1 MDIVNG
7 ELKNDMKH
15 CSLGNGTTVFVIM
28 APSFQ
33 AGQGLEPWIQ
43 KDIQQ
48 HESLRWK
55 KRWETRGPPR
65 ERWITNGLQVPG
77 ALYFF
82 VADTSKICSVPKA

>member
-7 ELKNDMKH
+7 ELKYDMKH

-55 KRWETRGPPR
+55 KTGGNKGTTQGEMDHKRT
-65 ERWITNGLQVPG
+65 PG
-77 ALYFF
+77 TWCLVFF
-82 VADTSKICSVPKA
+82 CC